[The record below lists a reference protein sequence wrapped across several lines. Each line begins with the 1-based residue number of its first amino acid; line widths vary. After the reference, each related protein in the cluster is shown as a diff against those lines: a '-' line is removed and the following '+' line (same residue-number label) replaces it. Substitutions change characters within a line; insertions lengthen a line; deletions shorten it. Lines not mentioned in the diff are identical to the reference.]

1 MHMHGVRIVLTVCCT
16 HRNAGTSSSVN
27 SHTRRQKTAFT
38 ILLYGWEK
46 VLSKHGRTRAEF
58 EGWARPLAAAHG
70 YEVHFEG
77 VGRLR
82 PEILK
87 AMPPAFADVVAAE
100 PGLGCATQVAMFVQ
114 RKA

>member
-1 MHMHGVRIVLTVCCT
+1 MFR
-16 HRNAGTSSSVN
+16 
-27 SHTRRQKTAFT
+27 F
-38 ILLYGWEK
+38 
-46 VLSKHGRTRAEF
+46 GRTRAEF

-114 RKA
+114 RKS